1 MKFLNRKRGKRR
13 LSKFEKWN
21 VRRSFTVKR
30 RCAFYGDM
38 ASFTSEGITPFHA
51 MQRILQ
57 VSKPR
62 KSLRWVVSV
71 LEPAVKAMEGGSSSF
86 AVAIAPWVPPQEAAM
101 LDAAERSAQLPE
113 ALKELASLLEVQSQ
127 VSVALI
133 SNLAP
138 AMGKLTVM
146 ILLMVYILN
155 TVMKEA
161 AGLIA
166 PEVFSKLTLAPIY
179 FAFGRGFLVALPYL
193 AVVTVVGG
201 IVVTLS
207 LSKWKPSKLRIWLDR
222 HVPPYTLATRV
233 QSSFF
238 LISAASMMESGATF
252 KQAVNQIRTNSN
264 AWTKVHLNRVL
275 IRMTDGLSEARSL
288 QTGFLPWDVEDR
300 LSIYELLEDFKR
312 IMRVTARDSMQMLL
326 QKVKVIG
333 YVLNGVATVLLGL
346 FIIFTI
352 FSIGEVALET
362 QSSINQSQRAN

>member
-1 MKFLNRKRGKRR
+1 MKLLKKKAGKRR
-13 LSKFEKWN
+13 LSKFGKWS
-21 VRRSFTVKR
+21 VRSSFSVKR
-30 RCAFYGDM
+30 RCAFYSDM
-38 ASFTSEGITPFHA
+38 ASFTKEGITPFHA
-51 MQRILQ
+51 LQRILK

-62 KSLRWVVSV
+62 KSLRWLVNV
-71 LEPAVKAMEGGSSSF
+71 LDPAVKAMEGGSSSF
-86 AVAIAPWVPPQEAAM
+86 AAAIAPWVPAQEAAM

-113 ALKELASLLEVQSQ
+113 ALKELAVLLDVQSQ
-127 VSVALI
+127 VSGALVT
-133 SNLAP
+133 SLAP
-138 AMGKLTVM
+138 ALGKLTVM

-166 PEVFSKLTLAPIY
+166 PEVFNKLTLAPIY
-179 FAFGRGFLVALPYL
+179 FAFGRGFLMALPYL
-193 AVVTVVGG
+193 AVITVVGV
-201 IVVTLS
+201 IVVSIS
-207 LSKWKPSKLRIWLDR
+207 LSRWKPSKARIWLDR
-222 HVPPYTLATRV
+222 HLPPYTLATRV

-252 KQAVNQIRTNSN
+252 KQAVNQIKTNSN
-264 AWTKVHLNRVL
+264 AWTKAHLNRVL
-275 IRMTDGLSEARSL
+275 VRMTDGLSEARSL

-300 LSIYELLEDFKR
+300 LSIYELLEDFKQ

-326 QKVKVIG
+326 RKVKLIG
-333 YVLNGVATVLLGL
+333 YVLNGAATVLLGV